1 RARLDLRT
9 AALATS
15 PEARAK
21 QLLTILL
28 DTDRERLE
36 RIDDYIQ
43 GNHPTPYVPVGA
55 DRELQLLARKSI
67 TNLMP
72 LLIST
77 PAQACYVDNFRP
89 GRKVDA
95 AGIEQTPE
103 WEHWQASRLD
113 ARQAAIYRSAIGFGH
128 AFAVTERR
136 RGVVQTRGLSPLKTA
151 ALFAD
156 PANDET
162 PEWALTITREAGE
175 TPVSDPDR
183 PSLQADN
190 QDMDR
195 MVPGRALMW
204 SERDA
209 FEVTFRGVTDVS
221 VRRLGPHGATSCPVT
236 RFTAEVD
243 LEGRSRGVV
252 EPVMILQ
259 DRINQT
265 VFDLLSAQTYNS
277 IKVRTVTGMAPPV
290 KMKNIAPD
298 GEEPEWVAEL
308 DENGQPIPIAL
319 QSPNRRFMFA
329 ENPESRFGTLDETPL
344 DGFIGAIE
352 LALRQI
358 SATSQAPPHYLV
370 GQIANLSAE
379 ALQAAEIALARKI
392 EEYKSS
398 FGESW
403 ERVFRLSAEL
413 NEVDGFDDYSGEV
426 IWRDMESKSLAQAA
440 DALGK
445 MAEQLGIPRRGL
457 WSRVPGVTQNELSR
471 WE

>member
-1 RARLDLRT
+1 QPAASRAECAPPSEQPRSPLRQGVGRQPTKGGRLRRAAPGLRGLPRLQDEAPPRQQEGRARLDLRT

-67 TNLMP
+67 TNLMR

-77 PAQACYVDNFRP
+77 PAQAGYGDNFRP

-95 AGIEQTPE
+95 AGIEQTPD
-103 WEHWQASRLD
+103 WAHWQASRLG
-113 ARQAAIYRSAIGFGH
+113 ARQAAISRSAIGSGQ
-128 AFAVTERR
+128 ASAVTERG

-162 PEWALTITREAGE
+162 PAWALTITREAGE

-259 DRINQT
+259 
-265 VFDLLSAQTYNS
+265 
-277 IKVRTVTGMAPPV
+277 
-290 KMKNIAPD
+290 
-298 GEEPEWVAEL
+298 
-308 DENGQPIPIAL
+308 
-319 QSPNRRFMFA
+319 
-329 ENPESRFGTLDETPL
+329 
-344 DGFIGAIE
+344 
-352 LALRQI
+352 
-358 SATSQAPPHYLV
+358 
-370 GQIANLSAE
+370 
-379 ALQAAEIALARKI
+379 
-392 EEYKSS
+392 
-398 FGESW
+398 
-403 ERVFRLSAEL
+403 
-413 NEVDGFDDYSGEV
+413 
-426 IWRDMESKSLAQAA
+426 
-440 DALGK
+440 
-445 MAEQLGIPRRGL
+445 
-457 WSRVPGVTQNELSR
+457 
-471 WE
+471 

>member
-1 RARLDLRT
+1 
-9 AALATS
+9 
-15 PEARAK
+15 
-21 QLLTILL
+21 
-28 DTDRERLE
+28 
-36 RIDDYIQ
+36 
-43 GNHPTPYVPVGA
+43 
-55 DRELQLLARKSI
+55 
-67 TNLMP
+67 
-72 LLIST
+72 
-77 PAQACYVDNFRP
+77 
-89 GRKVDA
+89 
-95 AGIEQTPE
+95 
-103 WEHWQASRLD
+103 
-113 ARQAAIYRSAIGFGH
+113 
-128 AFAVTERR
+128 
-136 RGVVQTRGLSPLKTA
+136 QTRGLSPLKTA

-352 LALRQI
+352 LAVRQI
-358 SATSQAPPHYLV
+358 SATSQTPPHYLV

-426 IWRDMESKSLAQAA
+426 IWRDIESRSLAQAA

-445 MAEQLGIPRRGL
+445 TAEQLGIPRRGL
-457 WSRVPGVTQNELSR
+457 WGRVSGVTQNELPR
-471 WE
+471 WEELRQEDDLDRQFMESMQRASAPLSAVGSKPGADVKQPARNISTKPDEVP